1 MRADL
6 RGMARNGPRECRQ
19 DQLRFDTSGQASKKV
34 PDPGSTA
41 VIVHQ
46 ASKRQF
52 IHDTFNDDIEF
63 VLSKQSL
70 CATGPH
76 EWWMV
81 VA

>member
-1 MRADL
+1 
-6 RGMARNGPRECRQ
+6 MARNGSREYRQ

-52 IHDTFNDDIEF
+52 IQALQVDGACSISVVHADVQNQEQEA
-63 VLSKQSL
+63 SWL
-70 CATGPH
+70 C
-76 EWWMV
+76 
-81 VA
+81 